1 MVCCRSICS
10 AGCSSWLRLSKS
22 KLPRNSV
29 VSLRYLLLSAVV
41 GMAGCASDPAPF
53 EQMRLTERA
62 LEQAAAVGATTST
75 QEYRL
80 AEERFAL
87 AKKNMQEQ
95 DYRRA
100 RMLAEQ
106 AELDARLAEAL
117 TLRGESEQAITVQN
131 ARIER
136 LRKQL
141 GSLR

>member
-1 MVCCRSICS
+1 M
-10 AGCSSWLRLSKS
+10 
-22 KLPRNSV
+22 
-29 VSLRYLLLSAVV
+29 SLRYLLLSAVV

>member
-1 MVCCRSICS
+1 M
-10 AGCSSWLRLSKS
+10 
-22 KLPRNSV
+22 
-29 VSLRYLLLSAVV
+29 SLRYLLLPAVL
-41 GMAGCASDPAPF
+41 GMAGCAHDPAPL

-62 LEQAAAVGATTST
+62 LEQAAAVGTTSST
-75 QEYRL
+75 EEYRL

-117 TLRGESEQAITVQN
+117 TLRRESEQAIAAQS

-136 LRKQL
+136 LRQQL
-141 GSLR
+141 GSM